1 MPRKKPRLIV
11 AANRVAEA
19 RRIVVEQSDLIARL
33 KASDDPALD
42 AERALQSYLSSLEH
56 LEDYERKIKR
66 EGQAKKRETKN
77 RQSRRLP

>member
-1 MPRKKPRLIV
+1 M

>member
-19 RRIVVEQSDLIARL
+19 RRIVVEQSDLIAKL